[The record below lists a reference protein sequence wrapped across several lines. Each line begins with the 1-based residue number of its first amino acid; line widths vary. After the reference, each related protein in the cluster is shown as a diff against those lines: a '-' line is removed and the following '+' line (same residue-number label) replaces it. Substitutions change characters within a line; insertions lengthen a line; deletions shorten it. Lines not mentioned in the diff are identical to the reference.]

1 MARYNPVTGKYEE
14 EDELARNPFA
24 TSSFSLQSTA
34 AAPDFGRLTGGQN
47 SQQEAQQVAS
57 DPFKA
62 FRSFKTIPM
71 MNRTDNSLPTAGD
84 AVKRDWQSP
93 SQWAAT
99 AMQKQQ
105 ERGMAAQFGRQQS
118 AMSEAFSATRDRGAP
133 PYDPVAEARK
143 LGATRGMGPGG
154 PFIFSNYGFASTG
167 PELAANRDDL
177 PYLPATAARKQ
188 AEATTAA
195 EEEKKKKRRT

>member
-1 MARYNPVTGKYEE
+1 MARFNPVTGKYEE

-47 SQQEAQQVAS
+47 SQQEAQQIAS

-71 MNRTDNSLPTAGD
+71 MGSVDNSRPTAGD
-84 AVKRDWQSP
+84 AVRRGWQSP

-99 AMQKQQ
+99 ALQKQQ
-105 ERGMAAQFGRQQS
+105 ERGLDVQAGRERS
-118 AMSEAFSATRDRGAP
+118 ALGEAMFATRDRGAT
-133 PYDPVAEARK
+133 YDPVAEVK
-143 LGATRGMGPGG
+143 KSGGMLGTANGN
-154 PFIFSNYGFASTG
+154 PFITSKYGFAGVGEGVASAF
-167 PELAANRDDL
+167 PDINE
-177 PYLPATAARKQ
+177 LPATA
-188 AEATTAA
+188 AA
-195 EEEKKKKRRT
+195 EEEKKRKRRT